1 MGVSLSEYLTDS
13 GKWDPTV
20 LWNRQIKTVQ
30 FYNQIYF
37 QSDDD
42 DDDDEEEDME
52 EADKSDNKLV
62 TIKSP
67 AVGESKKTTFKKST
81 KKPVLRRVASS
92 GKIIK
97 RNKMMIRKKFGI
109 NKGVQVRIL
118 YV

>member
-1 MGVSLSEYLTDS
+1 MVSLTGRNFRITRPY
-13 GKWDPTV
+13 V
-20 LWNRQIKTVQ
+20 LWNRQIKKVK
-30 FYNQIYF
+30 FYNQIYL

-42 DDDDEEEDME
+42 DDDEEDME

-62 TIKSP
+62 AIKSP
-67 AVGESKKTTFKKST
+67 AVGESKNTTFKKST

>member
-1 MGVSLSEYLTDS
+1 MKMKQTNEKVEIINL
-13 GKWDPTV
+13 
-20 LWNRQIKTVQ
+20 
-30 FYNQIYF
+30 IYF

-42 DDDDEEEDME
+42 DEEAEDME

-62 TIKSP
+62 AIKSP
-67 AVGESKKTTFKKST
+67 KTGEAKKTTFKKST

-109 NKGVQVRIL
+109 NKGVQV
-118 YV
+118 